1 MPKTQ
6 DLFDDTTMTFGEH
19 LEVLRVHLWK
29 AIVGLFLAVIV
40 TLIFGKEVVG
50 IVRSPIDEAL
60 QRHSKDE
67 SIVDDVENFDL
78 WGSITAWWNGTE
90 EEPATDGDGLASSTE
105 ESDTE
110 PDFSDTITVEVDA
123 KDLATALDQINP
135 DAGFDPSKIES
146 QQISI
151 PISAPEFVA
160 FKKAYDKST
169 KPVTLKVEEAF
180 MTYLKVSFV
189 AGLVLAS
196 PWIFFQIWQFV
207 AAGLYSHERKYVYT
221 YLPMSFFFFIAGGL
235 FCFYLVFPFVLDF
248 LLGWNGNLGVSPQI
262 RLSEWISFALML
274 PVMFGISFQLPLV
287 MMFLERIDVFD
298 QAAYRERRR
307 MAILVIAFLSMMLTP
322 ADPTSMLLMMFPLVL
337 LYELGIIMCG
347 FSIADSTPTE
357 PTT

>member
-1 MPKTQ
+1 MPKSP

-19 LEVLRVHLWK
+19 LEVLRIHLWK
-29 AIVGLFLAVIV
+29 AIVGLFLAVIIALV
-40 TLIFGKEVVG
+40 FGQQVVG
-50 IVRSPIDEAL
+50 VVRRPIDEAL

-67 SIVDDVENFDL
+67 SIVDDVDGVNL
-78 WGSITAWWNGTE
+78 WESAKAWWEG
-90 EEPATDGDGLASSTE
+90 SE
-105 ESDTE
+105 ESPEPVEEDAE
-110 PDFSDTITVEVDA
+110 PDFSDTISVTVNSQEIADA
-123 KDLATALDQINP
+123 LVKVNP
-135 DAGFDPSKIES
+135 QAGIDTSKIES
-146 QQISI
+146 QEISI
-151 PISAPEFVA
+151 SIRAPEFVA

-196 PWIFFQIWQFV
+196 PWIFFQVWQFV

-221 YLPMSFFFFIAGGL
+221 YLPMSLFFFLAGGA

-248 LLGWNGNLGVSPQI
+248 LLGWNSHLGVSPQI

-322 ADPTSMLLMMFPLVL
+322 ADPTSMLLMMFPLIL

-347 FSIADSTPTE
+347 FSLTDSAPTE